1 MKSTEQHINTI
12 GGSAEV
18 NSNYDPTKRVS
29 MVVNDS
35 SNFSDA
41 NQNILSDIYEPF
53 LNGITSI
60 EDITS
65 SAKKEEPSP
74 ELDRVKQ
81 EIVKILSQKENVD
94 KENEAL
100 AFSQLKEEN
109 KRLREKIETFEV
121 IHHLDQNDV
130 ASISE
135 TPTENGSKNITDI
148 DRSSPDGQDSEYPS
162 LSTES
167 NGLTNEEAVKLKEKI
182 TLLETEISNMVTERM
197 LLEKNE

>member
-1 MKSTEQHINTI
+1 MTSTEQHTNFIEST
-12 GGSAEV
+12 AEV

-41 NQNILSDIYEPF
+41 NQNILSDIFKPF

-60 EDITS
+60 ENNTR
-65 SAKKEEPSP
+65 SAKKEEPTP

-148 DRSSPDGQDSEYPS
+148 DRSSPDGHEIDSEYPS
-162 LSTES
+162 LSTEN
-167 NGLTNEEAVKLKEKI
+167 NGLTNEEVVKLKEKI
-182 TLLETEISNMVTERM
+182 KLLETE
-197 LLEKNE
+197 

>member
-1 MKSTEQHINTI
+1 MAFAEQRSNFIEST
-12 GGSAEV
+12 AEV

-41 NQNILSDIYEPF
+41 NQNIVSDIFKPF

-60 EDITS
+60 EV
-65 SAKKEEPSP
+65 SAKKEEPTP

-81 EIVKILSQKENVD
+81 EIVKILSQKDNVD

-109 KRLREKIETFEV
+109 KRLRDKIETFEV

-148 DRSSPDGQDSEYPS
+148 DRSSPDGQEIDSEYPS
-162 LSTES
+162 LSTEN
-167 NGLTNEEAVKLKEKI
+167 NGLTNEEVVKLKEKI
-182 TLLETEISNMVTERM
+182 KLLETEKSNIVTERM
-197 LLEKNE
+197 LLDKNE